1 MLADNIGVDVPKI
14 HLRALPNHIFEA
26 GCIQHRPRP
35 DNLVGRKTRK
45 LVGDIGED
53 IHRIGDD
60 QQNSIVMAVFRDL
73 LNDIFEDSRIPLQ
86 KRDSRLAGLLICS
99 GGDDD
104 DVGTADLL
112 IVTGDNGHRRDK

>member
-1 MLADNIGVDVPKI
+1 M
-14 HLRALPNHIFEA
+14 
-26 GCIQHRPRP
+26 
-35 DNLVGRKTRK
+35 GRKIRE

-53 IHRIGDD
+53 VHRIGDD
-60 QQNSIVMAVFRDL
+60 QQNGIVMTVFCDL

-86 KRDSRLAGLLICS
+86 KSDSCLARLLVCT

-112 IVTGDNGHRRDK
+112 IVTGDNGRPRLYPG